1 LPAVREELSDLEQRY
16 DRLAKE
22 AAATTTG
29 HKRPTAASE
38 EVKLSFYLL

>member
-1 LPAVREELSDLEQRY
+1 MTGLPQ
-16 DRLAKE
+16 E
-22 AAATTTG
+22 AAAATTG